1 MAQSS
6 ENALSGKL
14 ITFEGG
20 EGAGKTT
27 QLALLADR
35 LEAQG
40 LDVVRTREPG
50 GTPAAE
56 QIRQL
61 LVTGR
66 TDRWS
71 ALTEALLNF
80 AARHEHL
87 QNLILPALQNGQW
100 VISDRFIDSTM
111 AYQGMAGGVG
121 QETIRMLQDIVLGH
135 LLPDLTIIL
144 DLPVDQG
151 LTRADRRGADD
162 NRYERMDIQFH
173 ERLRQGFLHIAEQE
187 RDRCVVIDGTR
198 SVEIIAKDIW
208 SVVEKKFGPFDKDA
222 TP

>member
-6 ENALSGKL
+6 ENVHSGKL

-27 QLALLADR
+27 QLTLLADR
-35 LEAQG
+35 LEALG
-40 LDVVRTREPG
+40 LPVVRTREPG
-50 GTPAAE
+50 GPPGAE
-56 QIRQL
+56 EIRQL
-61 LVTGR
+61 LVTGQ

-71 ALTEALLNF
+71 SLTEALLNF

-87 QNLILPALQNGQW
+87 QNLILPALQDDQW
-100 VISDRFIDSTM
+100 VLSDRFIDSTM

-121 QETIRMLQDIVLGH
+121 QEPIRLLQDIVVGH
-135 LLPDLTIIL
+135 HLPDLTIIL

-151 LTRADRRGADD
+151 LTRADSRGSDED
-162 NRYERMDIQFH
+162 RYERMDMLFH
-173 ERLRQGFLHIAEQE
+173 ERLRQGFLDIAREE
-187 RDRCVVIDGTR
+187 PDRCFVIDATR

-208 SVVEKKFGPFDKDA
+208 SVVEKKLGPFDEDA
-222 TP
+222 A

>member
-1 MAQSS
+1 MAPSS
-6 ENALSGKL
+6 ENAHPGKL

-40 LDVVRTREPG
+40 LDMVRTREPG
-50 GTPAAE
+50 GPPGAE

-71 ALTEALLNF
+71 PLTEALLNF

-121 QETIRMLQDIVLGH
+121 QEVIRMLQDIVVGH
-135 LLPDLTIIL
+135 HLPDLTIIL
-144 DLPVDQG
+144 DLPVGQG
-151 LTRADRRGADD
+151 LTRADRRGADE
-162 NRYERMDIQFH
+162 NRYERMDILFH

-187 RDRCVVIDGTR
+187 PDRCVVIDGTR
-198 SVEIIAKDIW
+198 SVEMIAKDIW